1 MLPKAQIQTAEYQE
15 DFQEN
20 FFNLVGLDVYNYGA
34 QDVTLFFNDYPTV
47 IPAAVN
53 GVPQF
58 AFRLGAGT
66 YLFDAKIRV
75 EIPVRCLVVVHAV
88 YLQTC

>member
-15 DFQEN
+15 DFQEIMV
-20 FFNLVGLDVYNYGA
+20 NLVGLDVYNYGA
-34 QDVTLFFNDYPTV
+34 QDITLYFNDYPTV

-66 YLFDAKIRV
+66 YTFDAKIRV
-75 EIPVRCLVVVHAV
+75 EMPVRCRVVMQKV